1 MSQSMYIDKILK
13 RFKMKESKRGY
24 LHISHMICLSKD
36 MCPKTQVERDKM
48 EIIPYTTNIRS
59 IIYVML
65 CTRLDV
71 SYTLSITSRY

>member
-1 MSQSMYIDKILK
+1 MLK
-13 RFKMKESKRGY
+13 QFKMKESKRGY

-36 MCPKTQVERDKM
+36 MCPKTQVERDRMK
-48 EIIPYTTNIRS
+48 IISYTTNIRS

-71 SYTLSITSRY
+71 SYALSIMSRY